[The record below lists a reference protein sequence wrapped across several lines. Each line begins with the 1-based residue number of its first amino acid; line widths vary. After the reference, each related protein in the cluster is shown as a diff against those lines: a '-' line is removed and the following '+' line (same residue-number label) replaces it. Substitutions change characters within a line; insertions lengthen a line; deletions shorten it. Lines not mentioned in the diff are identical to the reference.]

1 MNAVTT
7 PTLPPATTAPLPVR
21 ARHAGFASD
30 LLSIAGRAIRGIARE
45 PEFVTPAIV
54 IPLFFFFV
62 QTAALENLTAT
73 MAPGFDYEAF
83 VLPACIIFGVTGIS
97 RAGVVVTDIQ
107 EGYLDR
113 LLLTPVRRL
122 TLLLG
127 MMVADV
133 LLVSA
138 LTLPVIAVG
147 LIAGVRFETGFVGAL
162 GFIALSAVWGLVF
175 TGFPYAIALKT
186 GNPAAVNS
194 SWLLFFPFAFLT
206 TSFVPREA
214 LSGWMD
220 AVAGWNPVTY
230 VLEGMRVLIEEG
242 WEWDTLARA
251 SAVMIVVGALSMSLC
266 FAALRGRVKQG

>member
-1 MNAVTT
+1 MTAITT
-7 PTLPPATTAPLPVR
+7 SAPTTTATTTVPVR

-30 LLSIAGRAIRGIARE
+30 LASVAGRAIRSISRE
-45 PEFVTPAIV
+45 PEFVAPAIV

-73 MAPGFDYEAF
+73 LAPGFDYEAF

-127 MMVADV
+127 MMIADV
-133 LLVSA
+133 VLVSA

-147 LIAGVRFETGFVGAL
+147 LVAGVRFETGVIGAL
-162 GFIALSAVWGLVF
+162 GFIALSAAWGLVF

-194 SWLLFFPFAFLT
+194 SFLLFFPFAFLT

-220 AVAGWNPVTY
+220 TVAGWNPVTY
-230 VLEGMRVLIEEG
+230 LLEGMRVLISEG
-242 WEWDTLARA
+242 WEWGALAQA
-251 SAVMIVVGALSMSLC
+251 TVAMLAVGVLSMSLC
-266 FAALRGRVKQG
+266 FAALRGRLRRG